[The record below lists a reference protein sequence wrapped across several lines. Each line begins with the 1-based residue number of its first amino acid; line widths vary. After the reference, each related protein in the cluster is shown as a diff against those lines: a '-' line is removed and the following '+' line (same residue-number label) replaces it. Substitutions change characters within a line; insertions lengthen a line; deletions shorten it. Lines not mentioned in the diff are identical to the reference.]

1 MFQTMKQLFAPTNKD
16 LRLRILFTLGALMIF
31 VIGTGVQVPGTAD
44 VTVNLGFLEL
54 INVMGGGALKQFS
67 IFGLG
72 VMPYITASIIVQ
84 LLQMDIFPYFS
95 ELKDEGPVGR
105 QKLNQITRY
114 MGIIFAFIEGFAFA
128 YAFLGLGKTTMD
140 YMYVATILTAGTA
153 FLLWLGDQ
161 VTQKGIGNGISLI
174 ILAGIVA
181 TMPSMFITAFKEL
194 ITKGEFA
201 LWLGILLFVL
211 FVIVYFLIIVGVIF
225 VELAERKIP
234 IQYANKSTSAYG
246 NQSFMPIKVN
256 TAGVMPVIFAS
267 SLLAIPA
274 TIAQLVKNEKF
285 INFVNNYL
293 TYTKPVGFIIFVALI
308 FFFAY
313 FYTYIQLKPEDLA
326 KNLKEN
332 GGFIPGVRPGKD
344 TEKYISNVLS
354 KLTIIGGVFLVIIAG
369 LPIIFSSLSGLSST
383 VTIGGTSLLIVV
395 GVALETYKQL
405 EGSLVSRNYKKG
417 YSRR

>member
-128 YAFLGLGKTTMD
+128 YAFLGSGKTTMD

>member
-54 INVMGGGALKQFS
+54 INVLGGGALKQFS

-128 YAFLGLGKTTMD
+128 YAFLGSGKTTMD

>member
-16 LRLRILFTLGALMIF
+16 LRIRILFTLGALMIF

-54 INVMGGGALKQFS
+54 INTMGGGALKQFS

-128 YAFLGLGKTTMD
+128 YAFLGSGKTTMD

-174 ILAGIVA
+174 ILAGIVS

>member
-128 YAFLGLGKTTMD
+128 YAFLGSGKTTMD

-246 NQSFMPIKVN
+246 NKSFMPIKVN

>member
-128 YAFLGLGKTTMD
+128 YAFLGSGKTTMD

-354 KLTIIGGVFLVIIAG
+354 KLTVIGGVFLVIIAG